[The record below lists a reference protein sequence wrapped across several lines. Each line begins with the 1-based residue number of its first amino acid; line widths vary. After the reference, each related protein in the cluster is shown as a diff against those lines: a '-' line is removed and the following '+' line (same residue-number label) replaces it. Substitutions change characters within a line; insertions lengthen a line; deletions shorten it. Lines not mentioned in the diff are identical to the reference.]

1 MAIRSYDRP
10 PRGTDMALLKPSERF
25 RTEIK
30 PAFADYLAD
39 VLSERLATNLARA
52 IDHHLDWTYEYH
64 LNGDQSRLLGAK
76 DVKAFRRAVFG
87 QCPELEIMWDIS
99 DAAHH
104 RFLTRP
110 ARPGVTRTVP
120 ASSDALTVQAD
131 ELWVKHFNR
140 PFLPAATTAVEFWR
154 RWPD

>member
-1 MAIRSYDRP
+1 MA
-10 PRGTDMALLKPSERF
+10 ALLKPSEVF
-25 RTEIK
+25 RHEIE

-39 VLSERLATNLARA
+39 VLNERLAKYLARA

-64 LNGDQSRLLGAK
+64 LKGNRSRLLGANGLK
-76 DVKAFRRAVFG
+76 KFRRAVFG
-87 QCPELEIMWDIS
+87 RCPELEIMWDIS

-110 ARPGVTRTVP
+110 SNPPRTV
-120 ASSDALTVQAD
+120 ATSTDAFTAQANG
-131 ELWVKHFNR
+131 LWVKHYNR